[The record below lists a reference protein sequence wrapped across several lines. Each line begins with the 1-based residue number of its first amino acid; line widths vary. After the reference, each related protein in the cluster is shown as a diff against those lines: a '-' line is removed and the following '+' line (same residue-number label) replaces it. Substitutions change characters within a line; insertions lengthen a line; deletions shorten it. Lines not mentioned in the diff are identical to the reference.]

1 MHLRLGQLLHLERR
15 CLSLSLDLYILVERF
30 LSTPIRG
37 TKDSP
42 FHQCDLQRTVLFYDL
57 RADVVA
63 ARGSGNNSER
73 NFMFTSHPI
82 LDPVSN
88 TLILHKLKIL
98 VMLSFATH
106 NR

>member
-1 MHLRLGQLLHLERR
+1 MDYR
-15 CLSLSLDLYILVERF
+15 I
-30 LSTPIRG
+30 
-37 TKDSP
+37 KDSP

-106 NR
+106 NRELFEVDEVASCENT